1 MEVTDLLHARAALTL
16 EKQPPLFL
24 EFKTGWVSKNL
35 DAVKKSCSFH
45 N

>member
-1 MEVTDLLHARAALTL
+1 MEVKDLLHARAALTL

-24 EFKTGWVSKNL
+24 EFKTGWASKNL
-35 DAVKKSCSFH
+35 DAVEKSFSVH